1 MIFLQNS
8 EITRKQTAVEKK
20 KKILVF
26 HDFGCQNKLSVLRRL
41 RALTDSVAMLCA

>member
-1 MIFLQNS
+1 MSFLQIS

-20 KKILVF
+20 ILVF
-26 HDFGCQNKLSVLRRL
+26 HDFGCQTKVSVLRRL